1 MSSALLLC
9 LVVGITDGDTLKARC
24 DTEPPRTLAIRLAE
38 IDAPERGQPFGNRS
52 KQHLASLCF
61 RKKAE
66 VRPTAIDRYGR
77 TVARVACQG
86 IDANAAMVRAGF
98 AWGFTKY
105 LTDPGIA
112 GLESQARSA
121 ALGLWV
127 DASPVPPWDW
137 RSQANRRSSI
147 RGGVGKAEPE
157 RLAGHPLAS
166 GKPGSARNP

>member
-1 MSSALLLC
+1 MSSALLFC
-9 LVVGITDGDTLKARC
+9 FVVGITDGDTLKARC
-24 DTEPPRTLAIRLAE
+24 DTEPPRTLAIRMSE

-66 VRPTAIDRYGR
+66 IRPTATDRYGR

-86 IDANAAMVRAGF
+86 TDANAAMVRAGL
-98 AWGFTKY
+98 AWAFTRY

-112 GLESQARSA
+112 DLEAQARAA

-137 RSQANRRSSI
+137 RLQASRRSP
-147 RGGVGKAEPE
+147 GWGAEP
-157 RLAGHPLAS
+157 
-166 GKPGSARNP
+166 